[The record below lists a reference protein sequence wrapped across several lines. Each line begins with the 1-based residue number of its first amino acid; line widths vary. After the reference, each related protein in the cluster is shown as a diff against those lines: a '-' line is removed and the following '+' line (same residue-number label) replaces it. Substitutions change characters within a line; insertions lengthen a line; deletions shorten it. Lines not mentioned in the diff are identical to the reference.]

1 MLLSALPYCIDA
13 IGRQK
18 KRISD
23 ANDKSTCPKRTREI
37 AQEVKG
43 ACAAG
48 GALQAWR
55 MLAGNDKDAK
65 ETKLCYA

>member
-1 MLLSALPYCIDA
+1 MRF
-13 IGRQK
+13 GRQN

-43 ACAAG
+43 ACAAR
-48 GALQAWR
+48 GAFQAWR
-55 MLAGNDKDAK
+55 LLAGYDKNAQK
-65 ETKLCYA
+65 T